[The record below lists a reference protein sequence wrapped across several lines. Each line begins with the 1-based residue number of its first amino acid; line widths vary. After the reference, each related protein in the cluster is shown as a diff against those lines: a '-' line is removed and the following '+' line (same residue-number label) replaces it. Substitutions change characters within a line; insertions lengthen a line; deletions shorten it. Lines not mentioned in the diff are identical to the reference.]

1 MDMPFIH
8 MGNMVRTELERQGK
22 TIAWLAKRLINY
34 SEINTVIVISDRT
47 VIDGQLGTELMNVD
61 GKKGVAQ
68 HIENTSQDLLKKL
81 TEGGYIIV
89 TTLCNKEEIAN
100 KIIDTLL
107 EKKLIVGSQVT
118 KVHSKY
124 WWNNKLE
131 ECDEYKLE
139 FRTKETIFN
148 EIENE
153 IKQIHDYEV
162 AEISYYEIKNA
173 SREFFDWIDKNIL

>member
-1 MDMPFIH
+1 MD
-8 MGNMVRTELERQGK
+8 K
-22 TIAWLAKRLINY
+22 
-34 SEINTVIVISDRT
+34 
-47 VIDGQLGTELMNVD
+47 
-61 GKKGVAQ
+61 
-68 HIENTSQDLLKKL
+68 
-81 TEGGYIIV
+81 YIIV

-139 FRTKETIFN
+139 FRTKESLFT
-148 EIENE
+148 E
-153 IKQIHDYEV
+153 IKSEINKIHDYETP
-162 AEISYYEIKNA
+162 EISYFEIIDANVD
-173 SREFFDWIDKNIL
+173 FINWINKETK

>member
-1 MDMPFIH
+1 MD
-8 MGNMVRTELERQGK
+8 K
-22 TIAWLAKRLINY
+22 
-34 SEINTVIVISDRT
+34 
-47 VIDGQLGTELMNVD
+47 
-61 GKKGVAQ
+61 
-68 HIENTSQDLLKKL
+68 
-81 TEGGYIIV
+81 YIIV
-89 TTLCNKEEIAN
+89 TTLCDKEEIAN

-139 FRTKETIFN
+139 FRTKDTIFN

-173 SREFFDWIDKNIL
+173 SKEFFDWIDKNIL

>member
-1 MDMPFIH
+1 MD
-8 MGNMVRTELERQGK
+8 K
-22 TIAWLAKRLINY
+22 
-34 SEINTVIVISDRT
+34 
-47 VIDGQLGTELMNVD
+47 
-61 GKKGVAQ
+61 
-68 HIENTSQDLLKKL
+68 
-81 TEGGYIIV
+81 YIIV

-139 FRTKETIFN
+139 FRPKETIFN

-173 SREFFDWIDKNIL
+173 SKEFFDWIDKNIL